1 MKENK
6 YYDFGYNKF
15 GPFLFGFAR
24 WLKRELLS
32 SGYEKVFFF
41 SRDGY
46 MMQKAFD
53 LLNDTGIK
61 SEYVYTS
68 RKSLRQPLLY
78 NCTDFEESLAYLSR
92 ERYISYGKLLEYYGF
107 DEAEQE
113 DIAKAEGFRLDEAKL
128 YDEIKGDELARH
140 LYKSREAIIRERSQ
154 EQDRLLLQYT
164 EQKGMRQRFA
174 IVDVGWHGNMQ
185 RYLELFMQR
194 HGLGNEFEGYY
205 LGILPDAKL
214 ATGVHGYVYEP
225 ERPKMY
231 KKMLCFFGV
240 CEKLLQGFEGSTVG
254 YVSEGEDVLPK
265 LMSYEYEGDRQVVEA
280 IESWQKGALTYVQ
293 EAVAHDIDPPDESL
307 CNPLLRF
314 GRKPSLADT
323 KLFSFFYNTDGSKA
337 YYTSQKPL
345 YRYRPKELIRALS
358 DSPWKTGF
366 MKSAFKVPLPYYT
379 VYRLMKK

>member
-6 YYDFGYNKF
+6 YYEFGYNKF

-24 WLKRELLS
+24 WLKRELIN
-32 SGYEKVFFF
+32 SGYEKVYFF

-61 SEYVYTS
+61 SDYVYTS

-78 NCTDFEESLAYLSR
+78 HCNGFEESLAYLSR

-107 DEAEQE
+107 DELEQK
-113 DIAKAEGFRLDEAKL
+113 DIAKTEGVRPDDAKP
-128 YDEIKGDELARH
+128 YDEIEGDVHARH
-140 LYKSREAIIRERSQ
+140 LYETYETIIRERSQ

-164 EQKGMRQRFA
+164 EQKGMRDRFA

-194 HGLGNEFEGYY
+194 HNLGNEFEGYY
-205 LGILPDAKL
+205 LGILPNMPL
-214 ATGVHGYVYEP
+214 ATGVHGYVYDP
-225 ERPKMY
+225 ERPKMQ

-240 CEKLLQGFEGSTVG
+240 CEKLLQGFEGSTSG
-254 YVSEGEDVLPK
+254 YMREGKDVLPK
-265 LMSYEYEGDRQVVEA
+265 LMSYEYEDNRQVMEA
-280 IESWQKGALTYVQ
+280 IELWQEGALAYVRG
-293 EAVAHDIDPPDESL
+293 AVEQDIDLSDENL

-314 GRKPSLADT
+314 GRKPSLSDT
-323 KLFSFFYNTDGSKA
+323 RLFSFFYNMDGSKA

-345 YRYRPKELIRALS
+345 YKYRPKELIRSLS

-366 MKSAFKVPLPYYT
+366 MKSVFKLPLPYYT
-379 VYRLMKK
+379 VYRMMKK